1 MQDIEERVRESKL
14 VTMVQEPIFRA
25 GRKLSEINKGDRA
38 RKDDMSCVC
47 SSTVADQRKSEHPK
61 RNSVT
66 FNPEVTVHLIPYEDR
81 KSEWMQ
87 RAIDRC
93 HFQRRIQLIE
103 ESFTAL

>member
-1 MQDIEERVRESKL
+1 M
-14 VTMVQEPIFRA
+14 VTLVQEPIFRA

-38 RKDDMSCVC
+38 RKDDMSGVC

-81 KSEWMQ
+81 KSEWV
-87 RAIDRC
+87 RERLTDVISRDEFNYLKNHLLHC
-93 HFQRRIQLIE
+93 YL
-103 ESFTAL
+103 